1 MITNEDKDYIDT
13 CEYVRIQFF
22 AMKLDV
28 YFVFEMFPFSR
39 AVKIYKCAREIYYG
53 DRNASSI
60 ISKMI
65 C

>member
-39 AVKIYKCAREIYYG
+39 AVDALEKYIMGIEMHRA
-53 DRNASSI
+53 
-60 ISKMI
+60 
-65 C
+65 